1 MNDRQK
7 LGGFGERVAAHRLE
21 SLGMTIIGRNVRV
34 GRAELDL
41 VARDGQ
47 ETVVVEVRTRRGAAG
62 LAAESLTPA
71 KLRRLWHAAMQYAA
85 EHSLDI
91 ERIRIDV
98 VAVELDSHGATRNVE
113 HFRGVDIPAEGDDSA
128 YPAILDS

>member
-1 MNDRQK
+1 MNERQR

-21 SLGMTIIGRNVRV
+21 SLGMQIIDRNVRV

-41 VARDGQ
+41 IAQDGA

-71 KLRRLWHAAMQYAA
+71 KLRRLWHAAMGYAEA
-85 EHSLDI
+85 NGIDP
-91 ERIRIDV
+91 ERIRVDV
-98 VAVELDSHGATRNVE
+98 VAVELDGAGAARNVE
-113 HFRGVDIPAEGDDSA
+113 HFRAIDIPPGEED
-128 YPAILDS
+128 